1 MRGKTANGKIVFPL
15 AALLVASLAY
25 GTRYPMLGGP
35 GLAHVQSAQT
45 GLGLS
50 YRSFNTV
57 SSYSGVTYYGTVGGQ
72 DSYSDLWSYQSIGYA
87 PNAMMAVMLTG
98 VAHGES
104 WSVKNASPMT
114 VNSDKALGCPG
125 DAFLAGKYHLSLNE
139 MFDLGLEP
147 MVSIPMDQ
155 KKYQDFPSQSGK
167 LDVGGKVLCDINLG
181 AAALF
186 INAGFLTR
194 GAERAMVPLGVG
206 FEYGFNDKFSAF
218 TEASGELRIGGPKDA
233 FPDSIVPKGR
243 GFDRT
248 EFRVTPGLRFAPL
261 PYGAVNLAVDI
272 GLTPSSAPWQ
282 VIFGL
287 DVPAAAG
294 RFLST
299 SILGAIAGLIKDRD
313 NGIPMKGMI
322 TFPGSD
328 VPGVVSDEMGKYLA
342 RLNPGE
348 YKIHIYANGY
358 RWIERKI
365 QVKAGKNEKWDLTL
379 KRKLGTVA
387 GKVVDGATGL
397 PIMATLQFVNAH
409 LPELKSDT
417 GSGEFTTQV
426 PPGKYKLVA
435 TADGYADKE
444 IDFSIKDKDNQQ
456 PQFVM
461 LPAGMAPA
469 APTVAASPRASAPAR
484 ETTVASLSPA
494 PAASEPHLPQP
505 PPKPRL
511 VRMTTPAASP
521 ATPSTIR
528 PAAVKPVASA
538 KLSAADVAAMY
549 KTGVE
554 QFMNEDY
561 ATALTTF
568 QKVLKSDPGNAKAKE
583 YMGKT
588 KDRLKKLK
596 G

>member
-1 MRGKTANGKIVFPL
+1 MAGKRD
-15 AALLVASLAY
+15 AL
-25 GTRYPMLGGP
+25 
-35 GLAHVQSAQT
+35 
-45 GLGLS
+45 
-50 YRSFNTV
+50 
-57 SSYSGVTYYGTVGGQ
+57 
-72 DSYSDLWSYQSIGYA
+72 SDVWSYHSVSYA
-87 PNAMMAVMLTG
+87 PRADLAVMLTG

-104 WSVKNASPMT
+104 WAVQNAGPMT
-114 VNSDKALGCPG
+114 VNSDKTLGCPG
-125 DAFLAGKYHLSLNE
+125 DAFLSGKYHVSLNE

-147 MVSIPMDQ
+147 MVSIPMDY
-155 KKYQDFPSQSGK
+155 KKYEDGPSQTGK
-167 LDVGGKVLCDINLG
+167 LDVGGKVLCDVNLG
-181 AAALF
+181 AATMF
-186 INAGFLTR
+186 VNAGFLTR
-194 GAERAMVPLGVG
+194 GAERAMMPLGLG
-206 FEYGFNDKFSAF
+206 AEYGFNDKFSAF
-218 TEASGELRIGGPKDA
+218 AEASGELRMGSQKDA
-233 FPDSIVPKGR
+233 LPDSLVPKGR

-248 EFRVTPGLRFAPL
+248 EFRVTPGLRFAPT
-261 PYGAVNLAVDI
+261 PYAAMNLAVDI

-365 QVKAGKNEKWDLTL
+365 QVKAGKDEKWDLTL
-379 KRKLGTVA
+379 KRKLGTIA
-387 GKVVDGATGL
+387 GKVIDAATGL
-397 PIMATLQFVNAH
+397 PLMATLQFVGSR
-409 LPELKSDT
+409 LPELKSD
-417 GSGEFTTQV
+417 GNSGEFTTLV

-435 TADGYADKE
+435 KADGYADKE
-444 IDFSIKDKDNQQ
+444 IDFAIRDKDNQT

-461 LPAGMAPA
+461 YPAGMAPA
-469 APTVAASPRASAPAR
+469 APAVAAVKPAPRTSVPAE
-484 ETTVASLSPA
+484 ETMIASLP
-494 PAASEPHLPQP
+494 PAAATSEPRLPTP
-505 PPKPRL
+505 PPKPRP
-511 VRMTTPAASP
+511 VRVTMPAATPAAP
-521 ATPSTIR
+521 IAAK
-528 PAAVKPVASA
+528 PAAAKPAASA
-538 KLSAADVAAMY
+538 KLAPADVAALY

-561 ATALTTF
+561 ATALSTF

-583 YMGKT
+583 YLGKT